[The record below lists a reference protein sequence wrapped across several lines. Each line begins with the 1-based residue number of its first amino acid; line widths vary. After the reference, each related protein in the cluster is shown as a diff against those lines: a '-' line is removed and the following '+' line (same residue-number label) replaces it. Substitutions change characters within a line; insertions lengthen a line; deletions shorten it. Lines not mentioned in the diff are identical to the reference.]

1 MTSADQTPE
10 PANAEFLNKY
20 TAMMVS
26 VWKDENEERKLLAD
40 PRQFAIDAG
49 LPVAEGETV
58 RLERGQVDGLF
69 TSEQLVDDWNGTEHV
84 LHVPEAPLID
94 LSELDERELEAVAGG
109 LSESKVNIIVAC
121 VVNV

>member
-1 MTSADQTPE
+1 MTSEGQTPTG
-10 PANAEFLNKY
+10 AEADFLNKY

-26 VWKDENEERKLLAD
+26 VWKDENEESKLVAD

-69 TSEQLVDDWNGTEHV
+69 TKEQLIDDWNGAEHV
-84 LHVPEAPLID
+84 LHVPQAPLVD

-109 LSESKVNIIVAC
+109 SASSVNIVVAC
-121 VVNV
+121 VVTL

>member
-1 MTSADQTPE
+1 MTTDGQTPE
-10 PANAEFLNKY
+10 PADADFLNKY

-26 VWKDENEERKLLAD
+26 VWKDENEKRKLLAD
-40 PRQFAIDAG
+40 PRRFAIDAG
-49 LPVAEGETV
+49 LPVAEGKAV

-69 TSEQLVDDWNGTEHV
+69 TAEQLLADWNGAEHV

-109 LSESKVNIIVAC
+109 SSEAKVNIIVAC
-121 VVNV
+121 VVNA

>member
-1 MTSADQTPE
+1 MTTAGQTPE
-10 PANAEFLNKY
+10 PVDAEFLNKY

-40 PRQFAIDAG
+40 PRQFAIGAG
-49 LPVAEGETV
+49 LPVAEDKAV
-58 RLERGQVDGLF
+58 RLERGQADGLF
-69 TSEQLVDDWNGTEHV
+69 TAEQLLGDWNGAEHV

-94 LSELDERELEAVAGG
+94 VSELDERELEVVAGG
-109 LSESKVNIIVAC
+109 NSDSSVNVIVAC

>member
-1 MTSADQTPE
+1 MTTAGQTPE
-10 PANAEFLNKY
+10 PAEAEFLNKY

-49 LPVAEGETV
+49 LPVAEGKAV

-69 TSEQLVDDWNGTEHV
+69 TSEQLIDDWNGPEHV

-109 LSESKVNIIVAC
+109 SSEAKVNIIVAC
-121 VVNV
+121 VVNA